1 MDRNA
6 VKTFATWARRHLREQ
21 ATARLDQFGITP
33 TATAVAT
40 PVTGGLTV
48 AGQVLDAADA
58 QDYQQLLTHLEDLQ
72 RQEKTLKAAV
82 ERLIDEIAYTWFNR
96 LAALRFMEVNGYLG
110 QRVISS
116 SDPSLVDPDLLRD
129 AGSIAELES
138 LPGLTLDALT
148 TWRDQASRAPNPD
161 EALYRRLLGVQCQAL
176 SESLP
181 FLFDPQQDYLTL
193 FMPGSLLNQDSIIRR
208 LVNDIPETDWR
219 DSSDSENGVEI
230 IGWLYQFY
238 ISERKDE
245 VIGAKSKIA
254 ARDIPAATQLFTP
267 HWIVRYMVENS
278 LGRLWLESH
287 PESGLRSVM
296 KYYLES
302 PPEEAPHPLT
312 PASHALRST
321 PTGGEGGQEAASA
334 PLSRSGRGA
343 GGEGLPLQPQEL
355 TVLDPACGSGHILVY
370 AFDLLFE
377 IYKEQ
382 GYRERE
388 IPALI
393 LTHNL
398 HGLDI
403 DERAV
408 QLASFAVLMKARAK
422 NPRLF
427 RDPSQIPHL
436 KILTVRSTRQLV
448 SSSQLTANSEQLTV
462 DSSQQE
468 LPLSTN
474 PPLTTDNWQ
483 LSTNAGIFSLAELN
497 HADWLPLLEA
507 FRDADNLGSLIT
519 PPVFDAG
526 KLLGQVEALERN
538 NPLFGAD
545 AGVLRGVVEQAELLR
560 RRYWVV
566 VANPPYMGSGG
577 FNSTLKAFVEK
588 HYKEDK
594 GDLYAAF
601 ISRNLELA
609 RPFGAIGMIT
619 IPNWMFLSSFED
631 LRNKIVKNYFIETL
645 VHNGRGV
652 FGSDFGSCSFTLR
665 KQASKDTYGT
675 FKRLFESQ
683 GSVAGNEEL
692 EQRFHDSSFHYAKSS
707 DFEKIPGSAI
717 AYWASRKVLDAF
729 DTGISLSELATPK
742 IGMRT
747 GDNDRFIRRWFEIS
761 ISDFNFHSEKSEDA
775 LISSNKWFPY
785 QKGGEY
791 RKWHGN
797 KEYVVVWLNNG
808 HEIKE
813 NTRKKY
819 PQLGDNLGWK
829 ISNEAFY
836 FKPAITWSFI
846 SSSYFGVRAC
856 EAGSIFDVAGSFI
869 PLENNDSIWL
879 VSFLCSQLA
888 HLFMQVMN
896 PTLNLQVG
904 DVSNLPI
911 SKFEESEKPITY
923 AKEAI
928 SISQQDWN
936 NFETSWNFHAHPLVQ
951 WSVDR
956 EQMSVDSPQLPA
968 KRRSLKEAFQVWDA
982 QSEAN
987 FQELK
992 RLEEENNRYWIDA
1005 YGLQDEL
1012 TPEVPDEQITI
1023 RRADLERDIK
1033 SLISYAVG
1041 CMMGRYSLERPG
1053 LILASQGQ
1061 SVEDYWCLVNSEQLT
1076 ANSGQPVNS
1085 SQLTVNSSQQETPLT
1100 TDNWQLA
1107 TSPSTDNWQLTTP
1120 PPTDH

>member
-33 TATAVAT
+33 TAIAVAT

-72 RQEKTLKAAV
+72 RQEKTLNAAV

-254 ARDIPAATQLFTP
+254 AHDIPAATQLFTP

-278 LGRLWLESH
+278 LGRLWLEGH
-287 PESGLRSVM
+287 PESGLRAVM

-302 PPEEAPHPLT
+302 PPPTVTTIDETVDSRQLT
-312 PASHALRST
+312 VGSGGNITDDEKLQGSARLAEGDGSGSGDLSTQQDVSEGRTIRSDESGATGSGLGAVQHSGRTGSTVQGGVSQLSINRSGVVGRGRDSTADRSASELSDRGRVAEGDATKGRSEQDV
-321 PTGGEGGQEAASA
+321 GSASA
-334 PLSRSGRGA
+334 ISSQLTGNSSQLTVHSSQPVSSSQLTVDSSQQETPLKTGNRQLST
-343 GGEGLPLQPQEL
+343 LPPLATGNWQLTTDPQLATKNSLPTEPQEL

-382 GYRERE
+382 GYRERD

-393 LTHNL
+393 LAHNL

-422 NPRLF
+422 NPRFF

-436 KILTVRSTRQLV
+436 KILTVRSTRPLLNSRQLAV
-448 SSSQLTANSEQLTV
+448 SSEQLAANSEQLAVSSEQLTV

-468 LPLSTN
+468 LPL
-474 PPLTTDNWQ
+474 TTDNWQ
-483 LSTNAGIFSLAELN
+483 LSTDPPTDNCQLTTENSSGIFSLAELN
-497 HADWLPLLEA
+497 REDWLPLLEA

-577 FNSTLKAFVEK
+577 FNPTVKDFVEK

-631 LRNKIVKNYFIETL
+631 LRRKITNNYFIESL
-645 VHNGRGV
+645 IHNGRGV
-652 FGSDFGSCSFTLR
+652 FGSDFGSCSFILK
-665 KQASKDTYGT
+665 KQSCKDTYGL
-675 FKRLFESQ
+675 FKRLFERQ
-683 GSVAGNEEL
+683 GSVASNEEL
-692 EQRFHDSSFHYAKSS
+692 EHRFCNSASYYAKSA
-707 DFEKIPGSAI
+707 DFDRIPGSAI
-717 AYWASRKVLDAF
+717 AYWASQTVINAF
-729 DTGISLSELATPK
+729 PK
-742 IGMRT
+742 FPT
-747 GDNDRFIRRWFEIS
+747 LETQT
-761 ISDFNFHSEKSEDA
+761 ISDGLFR
-775 LISSNKWFPY
+775 IY
-785 QKGGEY
+785 GG
-791 RKWHGN
+791 KCTG
-797 KEYVVVWLNNG
+797 
-808 HEIKE
+808 
-813 NTRKKY
+813 KY
-819 PQLGDNLGWK
+819 KML
-829 ISNEAFY
+829 
-836 FKPAITWSFI
+836 
-846 SSSYFGVRAC
+846 
-856 EAGSIFDVAGSFI
+856 
-869 PLENNDSIWL
+869 
-879 VSFLCSQLA
+879 
-888 HLFMQVMN
+888 
-896 PTLNLQVG
+896 
-904 DVSNLPI
+904 
-911 SKFEESEKPITY
+911 
-923 AKEAI
+923 
-928 SISQQDWN
+928 
-936 NFETSWNFHAHPLVQ
+936 
-951 WSVDR
+951 VDR
-956 EQMSVDSPQLPA
+956 
-968 KRRSLKEAFQVWDA
+968 RLKPRH
-982 QSEAN
+982 S
-987 FQELK
+987 
-992 RLEEENNRYWIDA
+992 RI
-1005 YGLQDEL
+1005 
-1012 TPEVPDEQITI
+1012 
-1023 RRADLERDIK
+1023 
-1033 SLISYAVG
+1033 
-1041 CMMGRYSLERPG
+1041 
-1053 LILASQGQ
+1053 
-1061 SVEDYWCLVNSEQLT
+1061 
-1076 ANSGQPVNS
+1076 
-1085 SQLTVNSSQQETPLT
+1085 
-1100 TDNWQLA
+1100 
-1107 TSPSTDNWQLTTP
+1107 
-1120 PPTDH
+1120 